1 MQSPPLDR
9 VLPEVLPGNA
19 QEPLNQAGRP
29 PQQLW
34 RIWLVIVALSLLT
47 GVVIIRLVH
56 HQVLGWL
63 DLRPAAEQVDNG
75 LPRGVIV
82 DRNGELLAAD
92 RFFYR
97 LVVDPSMVKG
107 EAERQA
113 LALQLQELIG
123 LPAAETSRLL
133 FESAE
138 RRYLELVK
146 QLPLETGNRLLEVQQ
161 QQLSEDP
168 LSTLHSISILPAPAR
183 YYPQGQLASHILG
196 FVRAEGQGSYGV
208 EEYYNSYLDPR
219 SGIGLLN
226 KSHSGLDSLSQS
238 VRQFVPSFA
247 GKDLVLTLDSGV
259 QWIIE
264 DELRAALARFKA
276 TSGTIIVMEPKT
288 GAILGLA
295 NSPTYD
301 PNRYSSET
309 DYSRFVDPAVSR
321 LYEPGSIFKI
331 VPIAAA
337 LDAGV
342 IQPTTIYTDNGS
354 FTVGQRVF
362 FNSDRLGYGPVT
374 VTEALARSLNVVTAQ
389 IAVDMGSE
397 LFYDYINR
405 FGFTLPTE
413 VDLADEV
420 RGLVKMPGNPDWSL
434 SDLGTN
440 SFGQGLAVTPIAML
454 NAVAAVANGGYL
466 MRPYIVQSRVDGERV
481 LTTQPTIARA
491 VIQPET
497 AHVLS
502 QMMLETIRTGNQ
514 AAGVAGYRIG
524 GKSGTAQIPGE
535 GGYLKDQTIVSF
547 IGFAP
552 VDDPQFVILVKL
564 DRPDP
569 GISIW
574 ATHTAAPVFAQVARR
589 LFDHMNIPPDEI
601 RLGPERLAELEA
613 ETYRI
618 LHGPEEE

>member
-9 VLPEVLPGNA
+9 VLPDVLPSNT
-19 QEPLNQAGRP
+19 QEPLTPDGRP

-34 RIWLVIVALSLLT
+34 RIWLVIITLGLLT
-47 GVVIIRLVH
+47 SVVIIRLVH
-56 HQVLGWL
+56 HQLLGWL
-63 DLRPAAEQVDNG
+63 DLRPSNVQVDSN

-97 LVVDPSMVKG
+97 LVVDPSMVRG

-133 FESAE
+133 FESAD
-138 RRYLELVK
+138 RRYLELAK
-146 QLPLETGNRLLEVQQ
+146 QLPLETGNRLQAFQQ
-161 QQLSEDP
+161 EALSEDP
-168 LSTLHSISILPAPAR
+168 LSLLQSISILPAPAR
-183 YYPQGQLASHILG
+183 YYPQGLLASHILG

-208 EEYYNSYLDPR
+208 EEYYNVYLDSR

-226 KSHSGLDSLSQS
+226 KSRSGLEGLPAS

-247 GKDLVLTLDSGV
+247 SKDLVLTLDSGI

-264 DELRAALARFKA
+264 DELRTALARFKA
-276 TSGTIIVMEPKT
+276 ASGTIIVMEPKT

-295 NSPTYD
+295 NSPAYD

-337 LDAGV
+337 LDTGV
-342 IQPTTIYTDNGS
+342 IEPTTVYTDNGS
-354 FTVGQRVF
+354 YTVGQRVF
-362 FNSDRLGYGPVT
+362 FNSDRLGYGPVS

-389 IAVDMGSE
+389 IAVDMGSQ
-397 LFYDYINR
+397 LFYDYIDR

-454 NAVAAVANGGYL
+454 NSVSVVANGGYL
-466 MRPYIVQSRVDGERV
+466 MRPYIVQSRVEGETV
-481 LTTQPTIARA
+481 LNTQPTIVRA
-491 VIQPET
+491 AIRPET
-497 AHVLS
+497 AHTLR

-524 GKSGTAQIPGE
+524 GKSGTAEIPGE
-535 GGYLKDQTIVSF
+535 GGYLKGQTIASF

-552 VDDPQFVILVKL
+552 VDDPQFVILVKI

-589 LFDHMNIPPDEI
+589 LFDHLDIPPDEI
-601 RLGPERLAELEA
+601 RLGPERLAELDA
-613 ETYRI
+613 ETFRI
-618 LHGPEEE
+618 LYGTEE